1 MVVRDCD
8 DYLARGHKQ
17 LNDESL
23 YLNVKD
29 CNDKKL
35 SDLEKSKNILKRLN
49 NRKNH
54 FRKGIEVLFV

>member
-8 DYLARGHKQ
+8 DYLARGYKQ

-29 CNDKKL
+29 CNDKTL

-54 FRKGIEVLFV
+54 FRKGIEVLVV

>member
-1 MVVRDCD
+1 MVVRHCD
-8 DYLARGHKQ
+8 DYLARGYKQ

-23 YLNVKD
+23 YLNVKH
-29 CNDKKL
+29 CNDKTL

-54 FRKGIEVLFV
+54 FIKGIEVLFV

>member
-8 DYLARGHKQ
+8 DYLARGYKQ

-29 CNDKKL
+29 CNDKTL